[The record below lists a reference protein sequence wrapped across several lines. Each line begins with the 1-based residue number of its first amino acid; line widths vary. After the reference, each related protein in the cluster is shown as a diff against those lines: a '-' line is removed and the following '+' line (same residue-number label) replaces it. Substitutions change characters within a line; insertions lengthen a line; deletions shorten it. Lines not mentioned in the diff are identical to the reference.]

1 MKNNR
6 KKGIVTALLCGV
18 LLLGGC
24 GSHGTPEEELT
35 AEDILQEESAK
46 EGAAQN
52 GGEDEKQQDKSMVEN
67 APQDGS
73 TDQVQPVKGTEN
85 GSIVIEIGPDK
96 AVWGEGSMTCT
107 LHDFQVFD
115 SPKDASVSED
125 EMYTLDAER
134 YADQSIFLLMQ
145 ADFQDQGYV
154 SHEADGTVNVSMFTI
169 EPETPVEGV
178 DWSCSYPVYLSD
190 AGTGPTNYYHAAVNE
205 GETRTVTI
213 GFYVPVKDAEELRTQ
228 CRIVL
233 SGCHDEGYVYEIPE

>member
-24 GSHGTPEEELT
+24 GSQGTPEEELT

-52 GGEDEKQQDKSMVEN
+52 GGEDEKQDKNMVEN

-228 CRIVL
+228 CRIVI